1 MSTKTKATP
10 GPWKVEGSSTAHI
23 VSRHTPK
30 GRKVASLLVS
40 THEDSANAHL
50 IAAAP
55 EMLEAI
61 CTIYGLANLQ
71 SLLETKYSKALCNDI
86 MRMMQETIAKAK
98 GEA

>member
-10 GPWKVEGSSTAHI
+10 GPWLVEGSSTAHI

-55 EMLEAI
+55 CLARLLVEVLE
-61 CTIYGLANLQ
+61 CGPNVGHNQ
-71 SLLETKYSKALCNDI
+71 ELLSEIKNALKKAGI
-86 MRMMQETIAKAK
+86 
-98 GEA
+98 